1 MPPHDGWHV
10 ISSDIYSV
18 ISMNINSK
26 LTWVALMAPFFI
38 STGCSNDDELA
49 IDNITVVEEG
59 NAKPAQKAES
69 TQPTAILGS
78 GGSMGQQ
85 LSETFTNIVEP
96 TKAKQVIVA
105 CSDLDAYE
113 EDLVAAYKRGILIT
127 IVDPVGSVVEGWC
140 AAKGMVF
147 TGDPVAADGASI
159 ISFNKKAV
167 SMSVQKTEKQKLGS
181 IAIEEDEVPLVIFTG
196 WLDAILTPNLKGPDF
211 RSKDIRK
218 RFSPQRVS
226 HIFPIDISA
235 RAVKESGWG
244 VPENISLHTT
254 AELSCD
260 VYPLHSF
267 ADNVSFTGDIYAV
280 EAELTIHNGNLYN
293 GRWQYTQGG
302 RQYESTG
309 FDLSS
314 CKLGIGL
321 LERTPSGLS
330 HSGTHT
336 LAAGP
341 APVSTEATASLQTG
355 FEWSFDGWIT
365 GGNGL
370 ESSTPTPIQ
379 EGGWTWNN
387 LTESDSVGFEVKA
400 FTDGGDMIWT
410 LSADEESE
418 KTESAD
424 LTFRCSWI
432 WMVPQAKDDTD
443 GRYYMNVDMTP
454 VYRLLR
460 NAVSGGRTESKDIS
474 AEVATA
480 RFMLIPPSRKE
491 GQRI

>member
-1 MPPHDGWHV
+1 MGK
-10 ISSDIYSV
+10 
-18 ISMNINSK
+18 NIHLKKGMKPNKS
-26 LTWVALMAPFFI
+26 LFYLLMAGASLI
-38 STGCSNDDELA
+38 VAGCSNDDDLA
-49 IDNITVVEEG
+49 IENITVVEEG
-59 NAKPAQKAES
+59 SAKPVQKAES

-78 GGSMGQQ
+78 GGSMAQQ

-96 TKAKQVIVA
+96 AKAKQVIVA

-113 EDLVAAYKRGILIT
+113 EDLLAAYQRGILIT
-127 IVDPVGSVVEGWC
+127 IVDPVGDVVEGWC

-147 TGDPVAADGASI
+147 TGDPVAIDRTAL
-159 ISFNKKAV
+159 ISFNRKAV
-167 SMSVQKTEKQKLGS
+167 SISVQKSSYQKAGE
-181 IAIEEDEVPLVIFTG
+181 IIIEEDEVPLVIFTG
-196 WLDAILTPNLKGPDF
+196 WLDDVLTPTLKGPDF
-211 RSKDIRK
+211 RSKDIMK
-218 RFSPQRVS
+218 RFSPQRISQV
-226 HIFPIDISA
+226 FPINILA
-235 RAVKESGWG
+235 EAIKESGWG
-244 VPENISLHTT
+244 VPEDVTLRTT

-321 LERTPSGLS
+321 LDRTSSGLS

-341 APVSTEATASLQTG
+341 APVSTEAKASLQTG

-370 ESSTPTPIQ
+370 ESSIPTPIQ

-387 LTESDSVGFEVKA
+387 LTESDPVGFEVKA
-400 FTDGGDMIWT
+400 LTDGGDMIWT
-410 LSADEESE
+410 LSADGESE
-418 KTESAD
+418 KTESGD

-443 GRYYMNVDMTP
+443 GRYYMNVDMAP

-474 AEVATA
+474 AEVPTA

>member
-1 MPPHDGWHV
+1 MKPNK
-10 ISSDIYSV
+10 SLFY
-18 ISMNINSK
+18 
-26 LTWVALMAPFFI
+26 LLMAGASLI
-38 STGCSNDDELA
+38 VAGCSNDDDLA
-49 IDNITVVEEG
+49 IENITVVEEG
-59 NAKPAQKAES
+59 SAKPAQKAES

-78 GGSMGQQ
+78 GGSMAQQ

-96 TKAKQVIVA
+96 AKAKQVIVA

-113 EDLVAAYKRGILIT
+113 KDLLAAYQRGILIT
-127 IVDPVGSVVEGWC
+127 IVDPVGDVVEGWC

-147 TGDPVAADGASI
+147 TGDPVAIDRTAL
-159 ISFNKKAV
+159 ISFNRKAV
-167 SMSVQKTEKQKLGS
+167 SISVQKSSYQKAGE
-181 IAIEEDEVPLVIFTG
+181 IIIEEDEVPLVIFTG
-196 WLDAILTPNLKGPDF
+196 WLDDVLTPTLKGPDF
-211 RSKDIRK
+211 RSKDIMK
-218 RFSPQRVS
+218 RFSPQRISQV
-226 HIFPIDISA
+226 FPINIPA
-235 RAVKESGWG
+235 EAIKESGWG
-244 VPENISLHTT
+244 VPEDVTLRTT

-302 RQYESTG
+302 KQYESTG

-321 LERTPSGLS
+321 LDRTSSGLS

-341 APVSTEATASLQTG
+341 APVSTEAAASLQTG

-387 LTESDSVGFEVKA
+387 LTESDPVGFDVEA
-400 FTDGGDMIWT
+400 LTDGGDMIWT
-410 LSADEESE
+410 LSADGESE
-418 KTESAD
+418 KTESGD

-443 GRYYMNVDMTP
+443 GRYYMNVDMAP

-474 AEVATA
+474 AEVPTA

>member
-1 MPPHDGWHV
+1 MKPNK
-10 ISSDIYSV
+10 SLFY
-18 ISMNINSK
+18 
-26 LTWVALMAPFFI
+26 LLMAGASLI
-38 STGCSNDDELA
+38 VAGCSNDDDLA
-49 IDNITVVEEG
+49 IENITVVEEG
-59 NAKPAQKAES
+59 SAKPAQKAES

-78 GGSMGQQ
+78 GGSMAQQ

-96 TKAKQVIVA
+96 AKAKQVIVA

-113 EDLVAAYKRGILIT
+113 KDLLAAYQRGILIT
-127 IVDPVGSVVEGWC
+127 IVDPVGDVVEGWC
-140 AAKGMVF
+140 AAKGLVF
-147 TGDPVAADGASI
+147 TGDPVAIDRTAL
-159 ISFNKKAV
+159 ISFNRKAV
-167 SMSVQKTEKQKLGS
+167 SISVQKSSYQKAGE
-181 IAIEEDEVPLVIFTG
+181 IIIEEDEVPLVIFTG
-196 WLDAILTPNLKGPDF
+196 WLDDVLTPTLKGPDF
-211 RSKDIRK
+211 RSKDIMK
-218 RFSPQRVS
+218 RFSPQRISQV
-226 HIFPIDISA
+226 FPINIPA
-235 RAVKESGWG
+235 EAIKESGWG
-244 VPENISLHTT
+244 VPEDVTLRTT

-321 LERTPSGLS
+321 LERTSSGLS

-387 LTESDSVGFEVKA
+387 LTESDPIGFEVKA
-400 FTDGGDMIWT
+400 LTDGGDMIWT
-410 LSADEESE
+410 LSADGESE
-418 KTESAD
+418 KTESGD

-443 GRYYMNVDMTP
+443 GRYYMNVDMAP

-474 AEVATA
+474 AEVPTA

>member
-1 MPPHDGWHV
+1 MKPNK
-10 ISSDIYSV
+10 SLFY
-18 ISMNINSK
+18 
-26 LTWVALMAPFFI
+26 LLMAGASLI
-38 STGCSNDDELA
+38 VAGCSNDDDLA
-49 IDNITVVEEG
+49 IENITVVEEG
-59 NAKPAQKAES
+59 SAKPAQKAES

-78 GGSMGQQ
+78 GGSMAQQ

-96 TKAKQVIVA
+96 AKAKQVIVA

-113 EDLVAAYKRGILIT
+113 KDLLAAYQRGILIT
-127 IVDPVGSVVEGWC
+127 IVDPIGDVVEGWC

-147 TGDPVAADGASI
+147 TGDPVAIDRTAL
-159 ISFNKKAV
+159 ISFNRKAV
-167 SMSVQKTEKQKLGS
+167 SISVQKSSYQKAGE
-181 IAIEEDEVPLVIFTG
+181 IIIEEDEVPLVIFTG
-196 WLDAILTPNLKGPDF
+196 WLDDVLTPTLKGPDF
-211 RSKDIRK
+211 RSKDIMK
-218 RFSPQRVS
+218 RFSPQRISQV
-226 HIFPIDISA
+226 FPINIPA
-235 RAVKESGWG
+235 EAIKESGWG
-244 VPENISLHTT
+244 VPEDVTLRTT

-302 RQYESTG
+302 KQYESTG

-321 LERTPSGLS
+321 LERTSSGLS

-341 APVSTEATASLQTG
+341 APVSTEATASLQSG

-387 LTESDSVGFEVKA
+387 LTESDPVGFDVEA
-400 FTDGGDMIWT
+400 LTDGGDMIWT
-410 LSADEESE
+410 LSADGESE
-418 KTESAD
+418 KTESGD

-443 GRYYMNVDMTP
+443 GRYYMNVDMAP

-474 AEVATA
+474 AEVPTA